1 MTAFAPQPPTA
12 NASAEERPA
21 SLHDALEA
29 LERASNTPAKQRS
42 VKTSSVVDVVC
53 RQAFDVGLDQ
63 DSLRTVVQIV
73 SVKTEL
79 DQTSVTT
86 LIKNLYPA
94 QRVPSDV
101 VITIVGAL
109 GQGKGKPTPGSQN
122 GFVKWLITVHEIIED
137 PSTLSRLY
145 GVLFGLLD
153 SISIRTSLC
162 HLLSL
167 ITLRKH
173 VKPFRIEQL
182 LELARGLGN
191 EPVLQGLLR
200 VYKDYYP
207 DIILGSTSAGRNSFP
222 PAPDAEWRTRILAI
236 QERAITEEDSA
247 FEQRNGFKVARRG
260 RARVK
265 TSAIPDVHTFHANE
279 AITLEGIDNVEDF
292 VEKLERIEAPGQMV
306 SFLTDPLLQK
316 YVELSDSPIIVQ
328 RIQLWLSMCLE
339 DQYNAIKEGVVDM
352 RYLSDILNGL
362 LKHAQYTKKLLPIVQ
377 TFLKE
382 YLLIWDG
389 LQNVDTILNLL
400 SYSPIQSFAGKLRL
414 SPLDFPLERSLL
426 AHDVQ
431 ACERLFGF
439 YTSLF
444 RQWSNQA
451 SPQPSRSTSSLAHSD
466 QRALYDL
473 AAHVATLSL
482 SLLLSLPSNSSIS
495 IITSAILTFYE
506 QLSTS
511 SKPHHIPIILPP
523 NSLIYLLTLSSST
536 TEFARI
542 TGIIANYRHAFSAHP
557 APVLKY
563 YPEETTNSFNTAL
576 RDVYNLLWMSRAL
589 DVAPPKSMG
598 LYCDPE
604 LRDTLHAYLT
614 ELDHEYSIQ
623 AAFNISNNPVLA
635 SMSLAAW
642 LALENEEIEKEG
654 YDPDAI
660 TRHEGPV
667 SQRKLEMLR
676 ASGGVDVE
684 WDAYRVRVLKWME
697 ERGLKG
703 PKDFMF
709 SASNQLRVKFPEQA

>member
-1 MTAFAPQPPTA
+1 MPSVTDRMTAFASQPPTA
-12 NASAEERPA
+12 NASADERPA

-29 LERASNTPAKQRS
+29 LERGLHGLVQLDLLLIRDTASNTPAKQRS
-42 VKTSSVVDVVC
+42 VKVSSVVDVVC
-53 RQAFDVGLDQ
+53 RHAFEVGLDQ
-63 DSLRTVVQIV
+63 DSLRTVVQV
-73 SVKTEL
+73 ASVKTEL

-101 VITIVGAL
+101 VVTIVGAL

-137 PSTLSRLY
+137 PSILSRLY

-191 EPVLQGLLR
+191 EPALQGLLR

-207 DIILGSTSAGRNSFP
+207 DIILG
-222 PAPDAEWRTRILAI
+222 
-236 QERAITEEDSA
+236 
-247 FEQRNGFKVARRG
+247 
-260 RARVK
+260 
-265 TSAIPDVHTFHANE
+265 
-279 AITLEGIDNVEDF
+279 ITLEGIDNVEDF

-316 YVELSDSPIIVQ
+316 YVELGDSPIIVQ

-339 DQYNAIKEGVVDM
+339 DQYNAIKEGVVDT

-362 LKHAQYTKKLLPIVQ
+362 LKHAQYTKTLLPIVQ

-389 LQNVDTILNLL
+389 LQNVDDILNLL
-400 SYSPIQSFAGKLRL
+400 SYSPIHPFEGKLHARVTFL
-414 SPLDFPLERSLL
+414 QPLERSLL
-426 AHDVQ
+426 AHDLQ
-431 ACERLFGF
+431 ACERLLGF

-451 SPQPSRSTSSLAHSD
+451 SPQPSHSNSPLAHPD
-466 QRALYDL
+466 QRALLGL
-473 AAHVATLSL
+473 AAHVATLSS
-482 SLLLSLPSNSSIS
+482 SLLLSLPSESSSITT
-495 IITSAILTFYE
+495 ITSAILTFYE

-523 NSLIYLLTLSSST
+523 NSLIYLLTVSSST
-536 TEFARI
+536 TVFARI

-557 APVLKY
+557 APVLNY

-598 LYCDPE
+598 LYCTPE
-604 LRDTLHAYLT
+604 LRDALHAYLT

-623 AAFNISNNPVLA
+623 AAFNVSNNPVLA

-642 LALENEEIEKEG
+642 LALENEEIEREG

-676 ASGGVDVE
+676 AAGGVDVD

-703 PKDFMF
+703 PKEFMF
-709 SASNQLRVKFPEQA
+709 SASNQLRVKFPELA